1 MCFNVTNMT
10 YTVMMTEVSARI
22 VNVRNITHTVMMTD
36 VSEVL
41 LLGT

>member
-1 MCFNVTNMT
+1 MT

-22 VNVRNITHTVMMTD
+22 VNVRNITHTVMMTE

-41 LLGT
+41 MLGT